1 VPKDILLDNNGDI
14 IITENSDI
22 TLKSSV
28 RQDVKI
34 RLRWF
39 FAEWRFGP
47 GFGLPYYEDVFIKN
61 PSPTRIAQIV
71 REEVMKASDVTGVR
85 NITVK
90 LDSKTRNAVIA
101 FVFSTDYGT
110 FAEEVKI
117 DV

>member
-1 VPKDILLDNNGDI
+1 M
-14 IITENSDI
+14 
-22 TLKSSV
+22 LKHSI

-47 GFGLPYYEDVFIKN
+47 AFGLPYYEDVVIKN

-71 REEVMKASDVTGVR
+71 REEVMKAADVTEVR
-85 NITVK
+85 NVTVK
-90 LDSKTRNAVIA
+90 IDSKTRIAVIA
-101 FVFSTDYGT
+101 FVFVTDYGSFT
-110 FAEEVKI
+110 EEVTI